1 MPKDESHRRILAL
14 AAAIEEHKKNPTAY
28 AEGITANAPKGKK
41 TMSFSMPPM
50 GDSEGWM
57 QIARWTQNPVPA
69 RA

>member
-57 QIARWTQNPVPA
+57 
-69 RA
+69 